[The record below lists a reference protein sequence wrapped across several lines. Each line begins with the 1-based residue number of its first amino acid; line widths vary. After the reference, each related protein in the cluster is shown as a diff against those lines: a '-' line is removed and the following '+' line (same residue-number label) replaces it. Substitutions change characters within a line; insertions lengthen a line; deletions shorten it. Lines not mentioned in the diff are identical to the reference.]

1 MTVVLAVMAA
11 AETEPDLPTGQ
22 RWFSRD
28 VAGIGGASFL
38 ADLGHEVP
46 TALLPTFLT
55 STLHVGVK
63 ET

>member
-1 MTVVLAVMAA
+1 MI

-22 RWFSRD
+22 QWVSRD

-38 ADLGHEVP
+38 ADLGNEVP

-55 STLHVGVK
+55 PTLHVGAK